1 MPQPE
6 LSVVIPTLN
15 EEESLAAAVQSVADA
30 DEIIVVDGGSSDRT
44 VDLARDLGAQV
55 LSTPACRGLQ
65 MAEGAALTR
74 GEWILFLHADSRLE
88 AGACAFIRTLD
99 RNVVGGAFDLRF
111 DDAQV
116 VYRFL
121 EGVIRLRTRALRL
134 PYGDQAIFA
143 RRSAYEAAG
152 GMPHLP
158 LMEDVAFVRALGAVG
173 QFAFPAIQ
181 AITSARRYER
191 RGPLRSMAAN
201 LLLLARYFAGADP
214 TTLARAYR
222 PGSPW

>member
-1 MPQPE
+1 MTPRPE

-15 EEESLAAAVQSVADA
+15 EERFLAAAVRSAAEA

-44 VDLARDLGAQV
+44 LDLARELDARV

-74 GEWILFLHADSRLE
+74 GEWILFLHADSRLGD
-88 AGACAFIRTLD
+88 GACAFIRTLD

-111 DDAQV
+111 DDARV

-121 EGVIRLRTRALRL
+121 EGAIRLRTRAFGL

-143 RRSAYEAAG
+143 RRSAYETAG
-152 GMPHLP
+152 GMPHFA
-158 LMEDVAFVRALGAVG
+158 LMEDVAFVRALGG
-173 QFAFPAIQ
+173 LGRLAFPAIQ
-181 AITSARRYER
+181 VVTSARRYVR
-191 RGPLRSMAAN
+191 RGPLRSMGAN
-201 LLLLARYFAGADP
+201 ALLLARYFAGADP
-214 TTLARAYR
+214 KTLARAYR
-222 PGSPW
+222 A

>member
-1 MPQPE
+1 M
-6 LSVVIPTLN
+6 SVVIPTLN
-15 EEESLAAAVQSVADA
+15 EEGTLAAAVQSVADA

-44 VDLARDLGAQV
+44 MDLARDLGAQV

-88 AGACAFIRTLD
+88 AGACAYIQTLH

-121 EGVIRLRTRALRL
+121 EGAIRLRTRALRL

-143 RRSAYEAAG
+143 RRAAYEAAG

-158 LMEDVAFVRALGAVG
+158 LMEDVAFVRALGAVEG
-173 QFAFPAIQ
+173 MNNKLKASIR
-181 AITSARRYER
+181 TSYGFR
-191 RGPLRSMAAN
+191 
-201 LLLLARYFAGADP
+201 
-214 TTLARAYR
+214 TARAIKIMLYHKLGELPTPQLAHR
-222 PGSPW
+222 FC